1 MIWLLTYDDD
11 KLQLAE
17 AVDKYNQGVPPIQWL
32 PWIPQLLTCLVRS
45 EGKWILNLLSTVGR
59 MYPQAVYFPIR
70 TLYLTLKIEQRER
83 FNNSRAA
90 ALAASAEGG
99 SGGVSGTASSVGGER
114 RSSDS
119 PSAASSGGA
128 SNAGSEG
135 QGSSSGAGGTGD
147 TGGPIRATFPM
158 WRCSR
163 IMHFQRDLHPTVLSR
178 SGYQHIVF
186 VSVCFL

>member
-1 MIWLLTYDDD
+1 MLP
-11 KLQLAE
+11 E
-17 AVDKYNQGVPPIQWL
+17 FQGVPPIQWL

-90 ALAASAEGG
+90 AAAAAAMDTTTSGG
-99 SGGVSGTASSVGGER
+99 SAAVGGER
-114 RSSDS
+114 RASDS
-119 PSAASSGGA
+119 PSGAAGATAASGDQGQQAA
-128 SNAGSEG
+128 SA
-135 QGSSSGAGGTGD
+135 D
-147 TGGPIRATFPM
+147 TGGPIRATASM

-163 IMHFQRDLHPTVLSR
+163 IMHFQRDLHPTVLS
-178 SGYQHIVF
+178 SLEGETLLHISYSQISKVF
-186 VSVCFL
+186 IIFPSL